1 MAQKLTITLIVLF
14 GLLTLGLSRPTFE
27 DDESFSFDDE
37 EARAYEEEGRDY
49 DDEEAR
55 AYEEQEVRSSSD
67 EENRPAYDEEESGA
81 YEEQEVR
88 ASSDEENRP
97 AYDEEESGAYE
108 EIRKS
113 EEGPPRLLKFSN
125 FCYGRKDGNYADS
138 SNPRAFYMCDKAG
151 QTWTMNCQAGL
162 VFDQSRN
169 RCEWANESSG
179 GKQTNNEYQ
188 PYVPLPAKEIYVPQ
202 QPVKEIY
209 IPQQPV
215 KDAYVPKQASSQI
228 TGYGR

>member
-1 MAQKLTITLIVLF
+1 M
-14 GLLTLGLSRPTFE
+14 
-27 DDESFSFDDE
+27 
-37 EARAYEEEGRDY
+37 
-49 DDEEAR
+49 
-55 AYEEQEVRSSSD
+55 
-67 EENRPAYDEEESGA
+67 
-81 YEEQEVR
+81 
-88 ASSDEENRP
+88 
-97 AYDEEESGAYE
+97 
-108 EIRKS
+108 
-113 EEGPPRLLKFSN
+113 
-125 FCYGRKDGNYADS
+125 
-138 SNPRAFYMCDKAG
+138 
-151 QTWTMNCQAGL
+151 

>member
-55 AYEEQEVRSSSD
+55 AYEEQEVRS
-67 EENRPAYDEEESGA
+67 
-81 YEEQEVR
+81 
-88 ASSDEENRP
+88 SSDEENRP

>member
-14 GLLTLGLSRPTFE
+14 GLLTLGSSRPTFE

-37 EARAYEEEGRDY
+37 EARAYEEEGRGY

-55 AYEEQEVRSSSD
+55 AYEEEEVRAYDD
-67 EENRPAYDEEESGA
+67 EEDQAYDEEES
-81 YEEQEVR
+81 R
-88 ASSDEENRP
+88 
-97 AYDEEESGAYE
+97 AYE
-108 EIRKS
+108 EIRQQS

-169 RCEWANESSG
+169 RCEWAHGSSG
-179 GKQTNNEYQ
+179 GKQTNYGYQ

-215 KDAYVPKQASSQI
+215 KDAYYVPQQASSQI
-228 TGYGR
+228 IGYGR